1 MKAKQGDLVKVHYS
15 LKDSKGNVVESSR
28 DLAPIEF
35 TIGESKVIPGFEKEI
50 DGMAPG
56 ETKTA
61 LISPKDAYGLRDEK
75 KIFEF
80 DKSKAPGDFAPRVG
94 DTVKMH
100 RPDGNALPVIVVAA
114 TDKSYTM
121 DANHPLAGKEL
132 SFDLELLEIIKS
144 NSSED

>member
-1 MKAKQGDLVKVHYS
+1 LKAKKGDLVKVHYS
-15 LKDSKGNVVESSR
+15 LKDAKGNAVESSR

-50 DGMAPG
+50 TGMAPG
-56 ETKTA
+56 ETKTV
-61 LISPKDAYGLRDEK
+61 IIPPENAYGPRDEK

-80 DKSKAPGDFAPRVG
+80 EKSKAPGDFSPRVG

-100 RPDGNALPVIVVAA
+100 RPDGNALPVTVVAA
-114 TDKSYTM
+114 TDKNYTM

-132 SFDLELLEIIKS
+132 TFDLELLEIIKNIPS
-144 NSSED
+144 KD